1 MVTATRISDAVHD
14 DDLDVDGLLTI
25 PEIRDA
31 VNRYLDIQHEYRDA
45 ILREIRDAPDG
56 ELPDVEVLSS
66 DYRARL
72 RRQRVAVRG
81 DYGAAP
87 VLIEALIVGVLSSL
101 IGGAIGGVVGWFLAI
116 RKAQE
121 SHTRQIE
128 LHTRQ
133 IRRLMLALADIL
145 PDAQA
150 AQAFRSIM
158 REEEE

>member
-72 RRQRVAVRG
+72 RRQRVAVREIT
-81 DYGAAP
+81 ARH
-87 VLIEALIVGVLSSL
+87 LC
-101 IGGAIGGVVGWFLAI
+101 
-116 RKAQE
+116 
-121 SHTRQIE
+121 
-128 LHTRQ
+128 
-133 IRRLMLALADIL
+133 
-145 PDAQA
+145 
-150 AQAFRSIM
+150 
-158 REEEE
+158 